1 MNHDLPLLE
10 NILGTCPHVKWFW
23 LGKSNSPHHWLLSM
37 VPYFDLGSLSL
48 MSGTE
53 VREKVLNHIHVVPM
67 WLPSTTAE
75 KNSNIHNCDFELP
88 HTKLLAFVLSERAKR
103 KLLIPVFFSSRCHS
117 FIWDGF
123 FFIVWYDAMFWSRTK
138 TMLTTH

>member
-1 MNHDLPLLE
+1 MSNGFGLVKVTALITGSSAWCHTLTLAP
-10 NILGTCPHVKWFW
+10 CPWWVE
-23 LGKSNSPHHWLLSM
+23 L
-37 VPYFDLGSLSL
+37 
-48 MSGTE
+48 E

-75 KNSNIHNCDFELP
+75 KNSNIQNCDFELP

-138 TMLTTH
+138 TMLTTHWCS